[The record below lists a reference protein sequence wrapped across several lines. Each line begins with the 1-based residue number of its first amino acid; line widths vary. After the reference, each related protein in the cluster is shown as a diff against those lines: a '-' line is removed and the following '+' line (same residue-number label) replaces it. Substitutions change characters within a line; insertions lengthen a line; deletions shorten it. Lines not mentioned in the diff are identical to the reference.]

1 MESYPGQALVAGRM
15 LVEGSRRR
23 GWDRIASESESL
35 GMDLAAF
42 GGPEAIG
49 LSIDALA
56 ADWRQAL
63 VWAAELTLDP
73 AFPADRIDWVCRQAA
88 GELDSLAERPEIVA
102 GWAFQQQLYAPHP
115 WSRPPQGSTESL
127 ATLDRK
133 KVIEFYRDSLSRG
146 LLVSVVGDVV
156 PQEVD
161 REAER
166 LFGAVTETFRI
177 SPSALRPSV
186 VAPCDQRVEVPMG
199 DQAHLYVGRLTVPVT
214 DPDRVALQVAAVVL
228 GAGPGLV
235 GRIPERVRE
244 ADGLAYVTQV
254 ATVAGAG
261 TVAGRMTVYLATATQ
276 NVERAR
282 RAVVEE
288 LERLVVDGVRSHE
301 LEMAKRY
308 LLGSAPFR
316 RETAAQVAALQAQ
329 ACFFDQPYD
338 REDWF
343 AEQIRAVDR
352 ERLDDVVRR
361 HLGPERL
368 LTTIGLPRD
377 ALADRV

>member
-1 MESYPGQALVAGRM
+1 
-15 LVEGSRRR
+15 
-23 GWDRIASESESL
+23 
-35 GMDLAAF
+35 
-42 GGPEAIG
+42 
-49 LSIDALA
+49 
-56 ADWRQAL
+56 
-63 VWAAELTLDP
+63 
-73 AFPADRIDWVCRQAA
+73 
-88 GELDSLAERPEIVA
+88 
-102 GWAFQQQLYAPHP
+102 
-115 WSRPPQGSTESL
+115 
-127 ATLDRK
+127 
-133 KVIEFYRDSLSRG
+133 
-146 LLVSVVGDVV
+146 
-156 PQEVD
+156 
-161 REAER
+161 
-166 LFGAVTETFRI
+166 
-177 SPSALRPSV
+177 
-186 VAPCDQRVEVPMG
+186 MG

-352 ERLDDVVRR
+352 ERSSR
-361 HLGPERL
+361 P
-368 LTTIGLPRD
+368 P
-377 ALADRV
+377 